1 MNQLKDN
8 RIYQGKGKRLAD
20 RGEKQPLFEENSKL
34 FDPQYYQPGEDLLDA
49 VDVALRL
56 GQPLLLTGEAGSGK
70 TQLAHSVAW
79 ELGLELFVFQTKS
92 TSTYMDLFY
101 RYDHLRHF
109 QDIQLKKEKPA
120 EQYIEY
126 GPLGRAI
133 RVAKQK
139 ALRSVVLIDE
149 IDKAPRD
156 LPNDILNEIERM
168 FFEVKETEESYDAAR
183 LYRPILI
190 LTSNQEKDL
199 PDAFRRRCVFFH
211 IRFPED
217 RLESIV
223 RNRLPDDALPADS
236 ALKNAI
242 EHFLSIRKL
251 GLEKNPSTA
260 ELLGWIA
267 LLSKMGLNVKD
278 AKSLTAEEKDALLSS
293 YSVLAKSDEDL
304 KRLRTELTKA

>member
-1 MNQLKDN
+1 M
-8 RIYQGKGKRLAD
+8 
-20 RGEKQPLFEENSKL
+20 
-34 FDPQYYQPGEDLLDA
+34 
-49 VDVALRL
+49 
-56 GQPLLLTGEAGSGK
+56 
-70 TQLAHSVAW
+70 
-79 ELGLELFVFQTKS
+79 
-92 TSTYMDLFY
+92 
-101 RYDHLRHF
+101 
-109 QDIQLKKEKPA
+109 
-120 EQYIEY
+120 
-126 GPLGRAI
+126 
-133 RVAKQK
+133 
-139 ALRSVVLIDE
+139 DE

-168 FFEVKETEESYDAAR
+168 FFEVKETGESYEAAK

-267 LLSKMGLNVKD
+267 LLSKMDLNVKD

-304 KRLRTELTKA
+304 KRLRTELTRA